1 MESPRNRVELLL
13 PMRTVI
19 VIVAAIVLLGAFV
32 AIGSTFLIVFIG
44 IFLGLVFENPVRF
57 VMRKTKWS
65 RGIAATITVLG
76 TAIGVVVLA
85 LLFLVPMVGSVRDF
99 LQQLPA

>member
-1 MESPRNRVELLL
+1 MELLL

-76 TAIGVVVLA
+76 PAIGVVVLA
-85 LLFLVPMVGSVRDF
+85 LPCILLFLVLQRHYVRGF
-99 LQQLPA
+99 MSGAIKG